1 MVPRTARLLP
11 LAVAYGP
18 DQVPPW
24 DWTRGLRVWDSL
36 VRTRDLWTATLV
48 AYSRGELPYGPEVEE
63 AYRQYIS
70 GLCFT
75 DFFLEWRKVNILPV
89 PESLEYPRLVRRH
102 PLTRKEEEVP
112 PALRPQPRLPLCRQ
126 PRLRRLG
133 QVAVKALQQ
142 RIAHYSRDFA
152 EACRAT
158 AEELGLLDPYGQGD
172 TLKEWFTFV
181 LEVRLYLRFLEA
193 YKEFP
198 QGWEGSLEEIAS
210 ELGLAWKPL
219 EAAPSSYWEPPL
231 EGARRYYPLRQGGVD
246 SDTLHRLAW
255 ELNRL
260 DWFMRDGEA
269 QGGRGRGIHKIG
281 EYLFIRSAPRVL
293 AHVDWGPSGTRGGS
307 RIAWVGLRDWVLLE
321 IAQLYLH
328 SEELRLCPN
337 PNCRAP
343 FLPKR
348 RNQQTCARPGCMKWL
363 QRNRGR
369 S

>member
-1 MVPRTARLLP
+1 M
-11 LAVAYGP
+11 
-18 DQVPPW
+18 PPW
-24 DWTRGLRVWDSL
+24 DWTRGLRAWDSL
-36 VRTRDLWTATLV
+36 LRSKDLWTTTLE

-70 GLCFT
+70 GLFFT
-75 DFFLEWRKVNILPV
+75 DLLWERRGVHVLPV
-89 PESLEYPRLVRRH
+89 LERLGYPRLVRRH
-102 PLTRKEEEVP
+102 PLTRGEEEVP
-112 PALRPQPRLPLCRQ
+112 PALRPQPRLPLCRHPQ
-126 PRLRRLG
+126 LRKLG
-133 QVAVKALQQ
+133 QVALKALQQ
-142 RIAHYSRDFA
+142 GMAHFSQDFE

-172 TLKEWFTFV
+172 TLEEWFAFA

-198 QGWEGSLEEIAS
+198 PGWEGSLEGLAS

-219 EAAPSSYWEPPL
+219 EAAPSPYWDPPL
-231 EGARRYYPLRQGGVD
+231 EGARRYYPLHQGGLA
-246 SDTLHRLAW
+246 SDTLRRLAW
-255 ELNRL
+255 ELNRV

-269 QGGRGRGIHKIG
+269 RGGRGRGIHKIG
-281 EYLFIRSAPRVL
+281 EYLFIRSAPHVL
-293 AHVDWGPSGTRGGS
+293 AHVDWRPSGTKGGS
-307 RIAWVGLRDWVLLE
+307 RVAWVGLGDWVRLE
-321 IAQLYLH
+321 LAQLYLR

-369 S
+369 K